1 MKVEMYYNGS
11 VGSSKCCDWMDRPG
25 TSCLCPVLYRS
36 LRFHHFSHF
45 FTVLELNELK
55 PIIYPMS
62 DTGNN
67 SSQSA
72 GSMLSDELL
81 DLCKSDSLSEE
92 GLREIFELHQN
103 QLKLA
108 PNNDNQHVSDYD
120 FFFAACCNERVT
132 ERIIK
137 YLLEYFPA
145 AASAADDKGQLPL
158 HVACGYNKN
167 VTVNIIQLLIDAAP
181 DSVRSVNKCTFKHPY
196 SLHSNRVI
204 NEGWMPLHYLCDNE
218 NVGEISALEI
228 LKLLVEK
235 YPEAVRHADNKGL
248 LPLHFS
254 CEFKTPEFCRVLIEA
269 YPGSER
275 MSNNNFGVLPFH
287 CACGSN
293 SVATVEYLY
302 KLYPDAIN
310 HAATNGLY
318 SIHDVIICM
327 THRTNQTAAVE
338 TVRYLLKCDPN
349 VIFQKFN
356 GIESMLHFA
365 CHWGEYNESNIGDA
379 LEFIKVMYDANP
391 EAIEDD
397 EMVSD
402 IHEFHQQVQAFI
414 NRQLVYASQ
423 AEDHRQMMTP
433 DMNGQLPLHRALQNN
448 VRLGSIKLLVKG
460 NPSAIRNVDIS
471 CAMPLHVACEYHDSP
486 TVVQYLVELDTTTL
500 GTVDSQGNTVLHLAC
515 RGAKYETIALI
526 LDKYDAVSVSK
537 RNAHKKLPL
546 DLLWESNE
554 VQDRESIEYTESVF
568 RLLKAFPELLMNT
581 GKPMQSS
588 ASAAC
593 PGQTVKKRKLG
604 HE

>member
-1 MKVEMYYNGS
+1 
-11 VGSSKCCDWMDRPG
+11 
-25 TSCLCPVLYRS
+25 
-36 LRFHHFSHF
+36 
-45 FTVLELNELK
+45 
-55 PIIYPMS
+55 MS

-92 GLREIFELHQN
+92 GLREIFELRQN

-108 PNNDNQHVSDYD
+108 PNSKNRHVGDYE

-158 HVACGYNKN
+158 HFACGYNKN
-167 VTVNIIQLLIDAAP
+167 ATVNIIQLLIDAAP
-181 DSVRSVNKCTFKHPY
+181 DSVRSVNKCTFKHPT
-196 SLHSNRVI
+196 SVHSEWVI

-218 NVGEISALEI
+218 NVDEISALEI
-228 LKLLVEK
+228 VKLLLEK
-235 YPEAVRHADNKGL
+235 HPEAVRHVDNKGL
-248 LPLHFS
+248 LPIHIA
-254 CEFKTPEFCRVLIEA
+254 CEFKAPEFCRVLIEA

-275 MSNNNFGVLPFH
+275 ISNESGDGELPFH
-287 CACGSN
+287 CACGTN
-293 SVATVEYLY
+293 TIATVEYMY

-310 HAATNGLY
+310 HTTTRGVHP
-318 SIHDVIICM
+318 IHLAIMGM
-327 THRTNQTAAVE
+327 THRTNPTAAVD

-349 VIFQKFN
+349 VIFQKFK
-356 GIESMLHFA
+356 GTESLLYFA
-365 CHWGEYNESNIGDA
+365 CHWGEYEYNESNIGDA
-379 LEFIKVMYDANP
+379 LEFVKVIYDANP

-402 IHEFHQQVQAFI
+402 THEYHEQVQAFI
-414 NRQLVYASQ
+414 NNQLVHSRQ
-423 AEDHRQMMTP
+423 AKDHRQMTTP
-433 DMNGQLPLHRALQNN
+433 DGNGQLPLHRALQNN

-486 TVVQYLVELDTTTL
+486 SVVQYLVELDTTTL
-500 GTVDSQGNTVLHLAC
+500 GTVDGQGNTVLHLAC
-515 RGAKYETIALI
+515 RGAKYETIAML
-526 LDKYDAVSVSK
+526 LERYDAVSVSK

-554 VQDRESIEYTESVF
+554 VQDRESIEYMESNF
-568 RLLKAFPELLMNT
+568 RLLKAFPEFLMNT

-588 ASAAC
+588 ALAAC
-593 PGQTVKKRKLG
+593 PSQTVKKRKLG